1 MQSRKQQKGI
11 NEDFGKLKF
20 KIRRTWHTGEER
32 LACLAS
38 IYAQLISETTG
49 LGSLA
54 TTLIQKSTQLWT
66 ELFRSNFI
74 TNRINQAT
82 SLIFEKF

>member
-20 KIRRTWHTGEER
+20 EIRRTWHTGEER

-38 IYAQLISETTG
+38 IYA
-49 LGSLA
+49 
-54 TTLIQKSTQLWT
+54 
-66 ELFRSNFI
+66 
-74 TNRINQAT
+74 
-82 SLIFEKF
+82 